1 MSEAIVINLTASKL
15 DPSSRKAW
23 ESSVKRGKLPVYKE
37 MIAILKNQLA
47 ILERCERAK
56 PQTKPKGSNSTTKYS
71 SMSGVCKS
79 HTAIV
84 NKSEEGCALCHANHS
99 VEHCDAFKKLNAN
112 ARYGKA
118 RQFGLCFLCLK
129 RGHRTNDCKTVRKCT
144 ACSRNH
150 HSLLHPEEHKESQTP
165 KGVVE
170 TTPDVKTID
179 KPAAKDVSPST
190 NCQVSCNNNEVQQ
203 QVLLATAVA
212 YVIDASGQRH
222 VCRALLDSGAMASF
236 MSQHLADLLD
246 LRKETADVPVV
257 GVTGMRTTVKF
268 KVRARVESCSSN
280 YAFYQDYLIV
290 PRVTGA
296 LPTNPVE
303 ADRWPIPQD
312 LYLADSRFY
321 EPNRVDLL
329 IGAEIFF
336 ELLLQ
341 GKIKMADELPVLQE
355 SVFGWLVSGRV
366 IESTA
371 SNVQVYHVAKDEP
384 SDKELV
390 KVLKRFWSV
399 DDQKLEVL
407 DRAEEDDCERHF
419 VQTYQRI
426 SSGRFIVRLP
436 FRNNVSEL
444 GETRQQ
450 AEKRLQSLQR
460 RFIKDPELKQAYKAF
475 IDEYVALGHAR
486 IVDDTTD
493 ADGYTYY
500 LPHHCVLKPDSSST
514 KLRVVFDASAKSS
527 TNLSLNDVM
536 IAGPTVQPQLF
547 DIMLRFRFVKYAFT
561 TDVSKMYRQVKVHDG
576 DCRYQRIL
584 WYDSQGKP
592 IVIELTTVT
601 YGTSAAPFLATRCLN
616 QLAVDEQNNFPEA
629 SEKVLKCFYV
639 DDALTGANEL
649 EEARQL
655 QSDLISLL
663 SKGGFDLHKWC
674 ANDAALLSDIPPERR
689 EKQVDF
695 ENHDVNEVIK
705 TLGLLWNPVEDELV
719 FRVQLPEKPKDGLTK
734 RQILSEVARLF
745 DPLGLLGP
753 AIVIA
758 KIVMQELWKQGFN
771 WDDPVSGDVL
781 NNKIGRATREH
792 VFTG

>member
-1 MSEAIVINLTASKL
+1 MVQAYEDEEKISAAAANSMPKPSGSGMATSVSFPPTIVLQQTALPTFDGRYENWFKFQQMFRDVADKCTADSAATKLHYLDKALVGKAQGATDQQIIRDNDYEGAWQSLKDQFENLPALIADTTTRLLNLKALNHESFSSLKCLIDDVEKCVSSLEYHGLQMDKMSEAIVISLTASKL
-15 DPSSRKAW
+15 DPSTRKAW
-23 ESSVKRGKLPVYKE
+23 ESSVERGKLPVYKE

-71 SMSGVCKS
+71 SMSGVSKS

-84 NKSEEGCALCHANHS
+84 NKSEEGCALCHADHS

-118 RQFGLCFLCLK
+118 RQFGLCFLCLN

-203 QVLLATAVA
+203 QVLLATAVV

-390 KVLKRFWSV
+390 KITDAV
-399 DDQKLEVL
+399 EV
-407 DRAEEDDCERHF
+407 
-419 VQTYQRI
+419 
-426 SSGRFIVRLP
+426 
-436 FRNNVSEL
+436 
-444 GETRQQ
+444 
-450 AEKRLQSLQR
+450 K
-460 RFIKDPELKQAYKAF
+460 
-475 IDEYVALGHAR
+475 IDR
-486 IVDDTTD
+486 IVLWSDSKIVLRWIDYLKAD
-493 ADGYTYY
+493 APVFVRNRITCIRQATRERNYEWKYIPSEFNPADLISRGVY
-500 LPHHCVLKPDSSST
+500 PASLKAYDLWWQGPAFLQAADFEECC
-514 KLRVVFDASAKSS
+514 KCEHEPGDA
-527 TNLSLNDVM
+527 NNRSLNDEVVAAAIIPDNSPMAM
-536 IAGPTVQPQLF
+536 IMKHSDFRKLQRIFGYVT
-547 DIMLRFRFVKYAFT
+547 RFVQHCRKA
-561 TDVSKMYRQVKVHDG
+561 KG
-576 DCRYQRIL
+576 DRKTGGLQIGDHR
-584 WYDSQGKP
+584 
-592 IVIELTTVT
+592 EAMLT
-601 YGTSAAPFLATRCLN
+601 
-616 QLAVDEQNNFPEA
+616 
-629 SEKVLKCFYV
+629 
-639 DDALTGANEL
+639 
-649 EEARQL
+649 
-655 QSDLISLL
+655 
-663 SKGGFDLHKWC
+663 
-674 ANDAALLSDIPPERR
+674 
-689 EKQVDF
+689 
-695 ENHDVNEVIK
+695 
-705 TLGLLWNPVEDELV
+705 
-719 FRVQLPEKPKDGLTK
+719 
-734 RQILSEVARLF
+734 
-745 DPLGLLGP
+745 
-753 AIVIA
+753 
-758 KIVMQELWKQGFN
+758 
-771 WDDPVSGDVL
+771 
-781 NNKIGRATREH
+781 
-792 VFTG
+792 